1 MVGNRASPAVC
12 IILDLLGLNT
22 HYAQAKFKNARARFA
37 FCFLL
42 LQAKATGEPSC
53 RRNGLVLFCDLSGWL
68 QLAKA
73 KGTVG
78 YSQGYTHPQGTG

>member
-1 MVGNRASPAVC
+1 MHRLNLRTPEQG
-12 IILDLLGLNT
+12 LL
-22 HYAQAKFKNARARFA
+22 F
-37 FCFLL
+37 FLL

-78 YSQGYTHPQGTG
+78 YSQGYSHPQGTG